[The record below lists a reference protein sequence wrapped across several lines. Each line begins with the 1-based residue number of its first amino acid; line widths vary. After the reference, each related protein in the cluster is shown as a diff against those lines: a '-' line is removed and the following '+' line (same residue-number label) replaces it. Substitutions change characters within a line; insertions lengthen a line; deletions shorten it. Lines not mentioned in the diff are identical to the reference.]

1 MRDQITLTVLP
12 YETQALEPIMSSATL
27 GYHYNN
33 LARGYVNRNND
44 GIGGEN
50 FNKFGATLHNLFF
63 EQFKPPTPNPDITGD
78 IQNDLFVE
86 PYLDA
91 KPFGISAE
99 VIAKKWKTFEEFQT
113 EFENT
118 ALQLEGSGWV
128 FLDSEGAIRIF
139 QNHYLPAAFYD
150 VIILIDLW
158 EHAWALD
165 YKWDK
170 IKYLKNMW
178 KIINWETI
186 NTRLTYYNNLG
197 INSITGT
204 T

>member
-1 MRDQITLTVLP
+1 MREQITLITLP
-12 YETQALEPIMSSATL
+12 YETQALEPIMSSATID
-27 GYHYNN
+27 YHYNN

-63 EQFKPPTPNPDITGD
+63 EQFKPPTSNLNSITD
-78 IQNDLFVE
+78 SQDDLFIE
-86 PYLDA
+86 PYLDV
-91 KPFGISAE
+91 KPFGISSE

-128 FLDSEGAIRIF
+128 FLDSEGVIRIF
-139 QNHYLPAAFYD
+139 QNHYLPVAFYD
-150 VIILIDLW
+150 VIILVDLW

-165 YKWDK
+165 YTWNKV
-170 IKYLKNMW
+170 KYLKNIW
-178 KIINWETI
+178 KLINWEVI
-186 NTRLTYYNNLG
+186 NNR
-197 INSITGT
+197 ITQYESNFRPAIM
-204 T
+204 